1 MKTVYYSFLVVLRH
15 GLEDWFDSV
24 SECEF
29 VDDVLFRLV
38 EVDFPRVFTAG
49 FGKFYVALVL
59 VTEVVEQVLVKTRVL
74 DVVRRNLSIKGK
86 WSEPVG
92 LVDS

>member
-1 MKTVYYSFLVVLRH
+1 MVLRH

-24 SECEF
+24 SESEF

-38 EVDFPRVFTAG
+38 EVDFPCVFAAG
-49 FGKFYVALVL
+49 FGKFHVALVL

-74 DVVRRNLSIKGK
+74 DVVRRNLSTKGK
-86 WSEPVG
+86 WSEPV
-92 LVDS
+92 SNSFYCS